1 MDDDRSVSVYSGAST
16 STYNEDAGS
25 NTPDTMFDDALD
37 GASRS
42 GTPDGINSFEGLIMN
57 ADVCRNNADY
67 VKFMAVYQVGLYIY
81 LSICSPSPLP
91 LEFPPLWHICFFFIF
106 FFL

>member
-1 MDDDRSVSVYSGAST
+1 MDEVSVYSGAST

-37 GASRS
+37 GGSRT
-42 GTPDGINSFEGLIMN
+42 GTPDGMNSFEGLIMN

-67 VKFMAVYQVGLYIY
+67 VKFMAVYQVGIY
-81 LSICSPSPLP
+81 TCLHLFPLSP
-91 LEFPPLWHICFFFIF
+91 
-106 FFL
+106 FLLSFLHFVFYFVLL